1 MISSLLVKIRNLKN
15 VKLHFFGIK
24 VKLTFLLILF
34 FHTTILTA
42 QTLKLPQRKA
52 DAITGSAFAKSIAD
66 SSLTLEQ
73 REKIIFN
80 EIKNGNVPNFLRKL
94 TKITDG
100 NELDFGIDKITI
112 SYYVLPD
119 YFCIGNDEDFFYI
132 PMTPILAQ
140 KVADLTK
147 CSLLTRKMVD
157 KVYKNATIKLEP
169 KPILPTKAMT
179 TVPVFI
185 THNQIIKTQLKDFDA
200 QHKNSKL
207 TAGHKKDI
215 IISNKIYGEQ
225 TPRVVIYGWHKLDGK
240 PIQPVYNK
248 HTNTWADYSHGIRLV
263 QQNVWIRGKKTKIA
277 KVLRNQKL
285 SILLSDEGNIENPFY
300 PATKY

>member
-1 MISSLLVKIRNLKN
+1 MKFLTIIFILISQS
-15 VKLHFFGIK
+15 
-24 VKLTFLLILF
+24 
-34 FHTTILTA
+34 LTA
-42 QTLKLPQRKA
+42 QVLHLKPRKA
-52 DAITGSAFAKSIAD
+52 DAITGSVFAKSIAD

-73 REKIIFN
+73 REKIIFK
-80 EIKNGNVPNFLRKL
+80 EIKDGNVPNFLRKL
-94 TKITDG
+94 TKITDTIDWD
-100 NELDFGIDKITI
+100 LGIDKISI

-147 CSLLTRKMVD
+147 CSLPTKKMVD
-157 KVYKNATIKLEP
+157 KVYTNATIKLEP
-169 KPILPTKAMT
+169 KPIPPTKAMT
-179 TVPVFI
+179 SIPVFI
-185 THNQIIKTQLKDFDA
+185 GQNQIIKAQLKDFDA
-200 QHKNSKL
+200 QHKNSEL

-215 IISNKIYGEQ
+215 IISSKIYGEQ

-248 HTNTWADYSHGIRLV
+248 HTNTWADYSHGVRLV
-263 QQNVWIRGKKTKIA
+263 QKKVWVNGKKMNIA
-277 KVLRNQKL
+277 KVLKDEKL
-285 SILLSDEGNIENPFY
+285 SILLSDEGRIEKAFY

>member
-1 MISSLLVKIRNLKN
+1 MKN
-15 VKLHFFGIK
+15 TKFYFFGIK
-24 VKLTFLLILF
+24 DNRTFLFILF
-34 FHTTILTA
+34 FLYTTSLSA

-52 DAITGSAFAKSIAD
+52 DALTGSAFAKSIAD
-66 SSLTLEQ
+66 SSLTLAQ
-73 REKIIFN
+73 KEKIIFK

-94 TKITDG
+94 TKITDSTDWDLG
-100 NELDFGIDKITI
+100 FDKI
-112 SYYVLPD
+112 SVNYYVLPD
-119 YFCIGNDEDFFYI
+119 YFCIGNNEDFFYV

-147 CSLLTRKMVD
+147 CSLPTKRMVD
-157 KVYKNATIKLEP
+157 QIYKNAKIKLGP
-169 KPILPTKAMT
+169 KPIPPTKAMT

-185 THNQIIKTQLKDFDA
+185 AHTEIIKAQLKDFNA
-200 QHKNSKL
+200 QHKNSEL

-215 IISNKIYGEQ
+215 IISNKIYLEK

-263 QQNVWIRGKKTKIA
+263 QQNIIINDNDIEISTTIKKALNGLKSYLI
-277 KVLRNQKL
+277 
-285 SILLSDEGNIENPFY
+285 SDEGIIEKPFY

>member
-1 MISSLLVKIRNLKN
+1 MKYLTIIFILISQN
-15 VKLHFFGIK
+15 
-24 VKLTFLLILF
+24 
-34 FHTTILTA
+34 LTA
-42 QTLKLPQRKA
+42 QVLHLKPRKA
-52 DAITGSAFAKSIAD
+52 DALTGSAFAKSIAD

-80 EIKNGNVPNFLRKL
+80 EIKSGNVPDFLRKL

-100 NELDFGIDKITI
+100 NELDFGVDKITI
-112 SYYVLPD
+112 NYYVLPD
-119 YFCIGNDEDFFYI
+119 YFCIGNDEDFFYL

-140 KVADLTK
+140 KIAYLTK

-169 KPILPTKAMT
+169 KPIPPTKAMT

-185 THNQIIKTQLKDFDA
+185 AHNEIIKTQLKDLDA
-200 QHKNSKL
+200 QHKNSEL

-263 QQNVWIRGKKTKIA
+263 QQNVWINGKKTKIA
-277 KVLRNQKL
+277 KVLKNQKL

>member
-1 MISSLLVKIRNLKN
+1 MKILA
-15 VKLHFFGIK
+15 
-24 VKLTFLLILF
+24 ILF
-34 FHTTILTA
+34 ILFVNSCIANA
-42 QTLKLPQRKA
+42 QILYLKPRKA
-52 DAITGSAFAKSIAD
+52 DALTGSAFAKSIAD

-73 REKIIFN
+73 REKIIFK

-94 TKITDG
+94 TIITDSTDWDLG
-100 NELDFGIDKITI
+100 VDKISI

-119 YFCIGNDEDFFYI
+119 YFCIGDDADFFYV

-147 CSLLTRKMVD
+147 CSLPTKKMVD
-157 KVYKNATIKLEP
+157 KIYENATIKLEP
-169 KPILPTKAMT
+169 KPIPPTKAMI

-185 THNQIIKTQLKDFDA
+185 AHTEIINMQLNDCNA
-200 QHKNSKL
+200 QHKNSEL

-215 IISNKIYGEQ
+215 IISNKIYEEK

-248 HTNTWADYSHGIRLV
+248 HTNTWTDYSHGVRLV
-263 QQNVWIRGKKTKIA
+263 QNTVWLNGKKTTLAKILAAA
-277 KVLRNQKL
+277 KQ
-285 SILLSDEGNIENPFY
+285 SILIGDEGKIEKPYY